1 MRKILIAIL
10 LVLLIVL
17 AYFTLFQGI
26 SLGSLDILGINGIIS
41 LNDNLTEKINV
52 ANTKIKQDLQNK
64 KIELSDSV
72 DTLLEQKEKYYKL
85 ANTSTDSE
93 IAEATTQESYSLEYL
108 YLKVGRHGRNEGVN
122 FRMDI
127 LTGASADPDMKKLE
141 FTVEGKYVGIMNFVS
156 ALEDDGNLGFRI
168 DNFDLLPYGENLQA
182 TFDVNNVRVNI
193 ENTTSSVQ
201 QDNSQTD
208 TSTQTT
214 NDGTAQ

>member
-26 SLGSLDILGINGIIS
+26 SLGSLDILGINGIIG

-127 LTGASADPDMKKLE
+127 LTGASADSDMKKLE

>member
-26 SLGSLDILGINGIIS
+26 SLGSLDILGINGIIG

>member
-26 SLGSLDILGINGIIS
+26 SLGSLDILGINGIIG

-93 IAEATTQESYSLEYL
+93 ITEATTQESDSLEYL

>member
-26 SLGSLDILGINGIIS
+26 SLGSLDILGINGIIG

-193 ENTTSSVQ
+193 ESTTNSVQ

-208 TSTQTT
+208 TSPQATS
-214 NDGTAQ
+214 DGTAL

>member
-26 SLGSLDILGINGIIS
+26 SLGSLDILGINGIIG

-93 IAEATTQESYSLEYL
+93 ITEATTQESYSLEYL

>member
-26 SLGSLDILGINGIIS
+26 SLGSLDILGINGIIG

-85 ANTSTDSE
+85 ANTSTDGE

>member
-1 MRKILIAIL
+1 MRQILIAIL

-26 SLGSLDILGINGIIS
+26 SLGSLDILGINGIIG

>member
-26 SLGSLDILGINGIIS
+26 SLGSLDILGINGIIG

-85 ANTSTDSE
+85 ANTSTDTE

>member
-26 SLGSLDILGINGIIS
+26 SLGSLDILGINGIIG

-85 ANTSTDSE
+85 ANTSTDNE

>member
-26 SLGSLDILGINGIIS
+26 SLGSLDILGINGIIG

-127 LTGASADPDMKKLE
+127 LTGASVDPDMKKLE

>member
-26 SLGSLDILGINGIIS
+26 SLGSLDILGINGIIG

-64 KIELSDSV
+64 KTELSDSV
-72 DTLLEQKEKYYKL
+72 DTLLEQKEEYYKL

-127 LTGASADPDMKKLE
+127 LTGGSADPDMKKLE

-193 ENTTSSVQ
+193 ESTTSSVQ

-208 TSTQTT
+208 TSPQATS
-214 NDGTAQ
+214 DGTAL

>member
-26 SLGSLDILGINGIIS
+26 SLGSLDILGINGIIG

-64 KIELSDSV
+64 KTELSDSV
-72 DTLLEQKEKYYKL
+72 DTLLEQKEEYYKL

-127 LTGASADPDMKKLE
+127 LTGGSADPDMKKLE

-193 ENTTSSVQ
+193 ESTTSSVQ
-201 QDNSQTD
+201 QDSSQTD
-208 TSTQTT
+208 TSQQATS
-214 NDGTAQ
+214 DGTAL

>member
-26 SLGSLDILGINGIIS
+26 SLGSLDILGINGIIG

-108 YLKVGRHGRNEGVN
+108 YLKVGRHSRNEGVN

-127 LTGASADPDMKKLE
+127 LTGASVDPDMKKLE

>member
-26 SLGSLDILGINGIIS
+26 SLGSLDILGINGIIG

-127 LTGASADPDMKKLE
+127 LTGASADPYMKKLE

>member
-26 SLGSLDILGINGIIS
+26 SLGSLDILGINGIIG

-85 ANTSTDSE
+85 TNTSTDSE